1 MIKGTIAENIGE
13 TDERWNT
20 FSFSITFGLDMTIK
34 EKGEKQLLGANVHT
48 FSLKVFS
55 RLSL

>member
-20 FSFSITFGLDMTIK
+20 FTFFITFGLDMTIK
-34 EKGEKQLLGANVHT
+34 EKEEKQLFGADVHT
-48 FSLKVFS
+48 FSLKVF
-55 RLSL
+55 LD